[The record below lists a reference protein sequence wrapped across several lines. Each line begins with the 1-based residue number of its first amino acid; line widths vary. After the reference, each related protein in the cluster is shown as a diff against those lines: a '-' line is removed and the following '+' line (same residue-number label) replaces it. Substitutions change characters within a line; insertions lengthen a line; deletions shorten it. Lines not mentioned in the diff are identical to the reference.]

1 MYFLCC
7 HNYRLTFCDALCFNT
22 VGGWTKYLL
31 EKTHCDEVYAIDPG
45 KMDTSVTSSDNVHH
59 LQMTAQN
66 AIPNLRVILTRR
78 EAKVAIWV
86 SDMCV
91 QEVGKQVDIFM
102 LAVKEQLI
110 KSGTAFV
117 LTIKCN
123 VGHARER
130 FDEMTNAEAARLI
143 EQVDVSGLEILHL
156 FSNRI
161 GERTIIGCVK

>member
-1 MYFLCC
+1 
-7 HNYRLTFCDALCFNT
+7 
-22 VGGWTKYLL
+22 
-31 EKTHCDEVYAIDPG
+31 
-45 KMDTSVTSSDNVHH
+45 MDISVTSSSKVHH

-66 AIPNLRVILTRR
+66 AIPHLRDILAQRK
-78 EAKVAIWV
+78 AQVSIWV

-91 QEVGKQVDIFM
+91 QDVGKQVDIFL
-102 LAVKEQLI
+102 LAVKEQVI

-130 FDEMTNAEAARLI
+130 FDEMANAEADRLK
-143 EQVDVSGLEILHL
+143 EQVDVSGVEILHL

-161 GERTIIGCVK
+161 GERTIVGCVK

>member
-1 MYFLCC
+1 V
-7 HNYRLTFCDALCFNT
+7 LTCSLFNT
-22 VGGWTKYLL
+22 LGGWTKYLL

-45 KMDTSVTSSDNVHH
+45 NMEESITSSVNVHH

-66 AIPNLRVILTRR
+66 AIPQLRDILTRR
-78 EAKVAIWV
+78 KAKVSIWV

-91 QEVGKQVDIFM
+91 QDVGKQVDIFL
-102 LAVKEQLI
+102 LAYKETLI
-110 KSGTAFV
+110 ETGTAFV

-123 VGHARER
+123 VGHAKER
-130 FDEMTNAEAARLI
+130 FDEMANVEAARLK
-143 EQVDVSGLEILHL
+143 EKVDVSGLEILHL

>member
-1 MYFLCC
+1 MFFGA
-7 HNYRLTFCDALCFNT
+7 FCFITCL
-22 VGGWTKYLL
+22 GGWTKYLL

-45 KMDTSVTSSDNVHH
+45 KMDTSVTSSPNAHH

-66 AIPNLRVILTRR
+66 AIPHLRDILTQRK
-78 EAKVAIWV
+78 AKVSIWV

-91 QEVGKQVDIFM
+91 QDVGKQVDIFL
-102 LAVKEQLI
+102 LAVKEQVI
-110 KSGTAFV
+110 ESGTGFC

-130 FDEMTNAEAARLI
+130 FDEMANTEAARLK
-143 EQVDVSGLEILHL
+143 EQVDVSGVEILHL